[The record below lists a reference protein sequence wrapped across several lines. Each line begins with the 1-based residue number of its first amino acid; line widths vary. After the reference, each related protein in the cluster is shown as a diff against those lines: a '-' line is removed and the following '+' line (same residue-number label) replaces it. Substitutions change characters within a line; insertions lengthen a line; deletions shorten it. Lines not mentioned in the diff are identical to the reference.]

1 MITDLPERGKASL
14 KDFLQKI
21 ERGQIASTLPDDDM
35 TWLQGTKPRAAV
47 TQTYSDNQAEVTFW
61 YYIITLTR
69 NALVLLFP
77 SLQIWVMFVNSDV
90 SFGS

>member
-21 ERGQIASTLPDDDM
+21 EEAKLRARL
-35 TWLQGTKPRAAV
+35 GTKPGAAV

-61 YYIITLTR
+61 YYIITLNR
-69 NALVLLFP
+69 SALVLLFP

>member
-61 YYIITLTR
+61 YYIITLIR
-69 NALVLLFP
+69 SALVLLFP

>member
-35 TWLQGTKPRAAV
+35 TRLQGTKPGAAV
-47 TQTYSDNQAEVTFW
+47 YQTSIDNHAGHLVKLHNKTNQKRIGSFVSLVTN
-61 YYIITLTR
+61 LS
-69 NALVLLFP
+69 NVCK
-77 SLQIWVMFVNSDV
+77 Q
-90 SFGS
+90 